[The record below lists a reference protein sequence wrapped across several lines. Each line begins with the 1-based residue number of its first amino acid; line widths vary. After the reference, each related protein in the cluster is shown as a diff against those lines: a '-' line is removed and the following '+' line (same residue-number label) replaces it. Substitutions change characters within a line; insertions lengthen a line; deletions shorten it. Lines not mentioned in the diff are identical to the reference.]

1 VSDLIP
7 EWSAAFDRD
16 RLPPVPLL
24 GLDGPITSEW
34 AIAGSTGAGVKVA
47 VVDSGVD
54 ADHPAV
60 GGVDGAVIVEPDAD
74 AEDGYRVV
82 EGPHADLYGHGN
94 ACAGIIRSLAP
105 DVEIH
110 SVRVL
115 GEKLTGKGWIF
126 AAGLDWA
133 INAGMDVVNL
143 SLSTTNVD
151 YVPMFH
157 EITDE
162 AAFAQVMLVSA
173 MSNEPKV
180 TIPSDFSSVF
190 SVASI
195 RTDDPYE
202 LRYNAKGPA
211 EWGAR
216 GIDVDVAWA
225 NGSTI
230 SATGNSFAAPH
241 VAAMIALI
249 LAKHP
254 GLTPFQ
260 VKTVLAAMAAE
271 QVPASAG

>member
-1 VSDLIP
+1 MSDLIP